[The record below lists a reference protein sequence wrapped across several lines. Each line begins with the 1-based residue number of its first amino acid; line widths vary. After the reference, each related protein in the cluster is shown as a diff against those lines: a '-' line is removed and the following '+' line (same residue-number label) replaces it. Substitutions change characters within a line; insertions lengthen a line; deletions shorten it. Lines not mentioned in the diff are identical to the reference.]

1 MLSKLRNKSYI
12 NNIIL
17 IIISKIVI
25 ILNTNKDTKL
35 SMNQIVYP
43 NNSKLKFLKD
53 NIDLTVF
60 MFEYI
65 SEHIYSNSNN
75 ILAKYIYLN
84 KLNLTEI
91 ESKQLKRKIAII
103 LNTLFQFNCFEKFS
117 KLTFKKR
124 TIQFHNFKKYI
135 GDSL

>member
-1 MLSKLRNKSYI
+1 MLSKLRNKSFI

-43 NNSKLKFLKD
+43 NSKLKFLKD

-103 LNTLFQFNCFEKFS
+103 LNTLLQFNCFEKFS

>member
-43 NNSKLKFLKD
+43 NSKLKFLKD

-75 ILAKYIYLN
+75 ILSKYIYLN

-91 ESKQLKRKIAII
+91 ESKQLKRKIEIESENYINTTSDII
-103 LNTLFQFNCFEKFS
+103 EPLL
-117 KLTFKKR
+117 
-124 TIQFHNFKKYI
+124 KYI
-135 GDSL
+135 EIIDK

>member
-1 MLSKLRNKSYI
+1 MLSKLSNKSYI

-43 NNSKLKFLKD
+43 NSKLKFLKD

-103 LNTLFQFNCFEKFS
+103 LNTLLQFNCFEKFS

>member
-43 NNSKLKFLKD
+43 NSKLKFLKD

-75 ILAKYIYLN
+75 ILSKYIYLN

>member
-1 MLSKLRNKSYI
+1 MLSKLSNKSYI

-43 NNSKLKFLKD
+43 NSKLKFLKD